1 MLSLIINKV
10 NLFYKEQHDKVKRTV
25 KQTGKIVLTDSYQEN
40 IMELMVRGCRCRG
53 CHWSKSQK
61 TNENKNSTYDQW
73 NKMQDFLCLKQLIMS
88 KHRLIL
94 RKAGLVFKTDRSEA
108 ELFKRADM
116 IEVKNLNKVL

>member
-10 NLFYKEQHDKVKRTV
+10 NLFYKEQHDEVKRTV
-25 KQTGKIVLTDSYQEN
+25 KQMRKIVLTDSYQEN

-53 CHWSKSQK
+53 CHWSKIQK
-61 TNENKNSTYDQW
+61 TKNSTDHKW
-73 NKMQDFLCLKQLIMS
+73 NKMQDFLWLKQLIMS
-88 KHRLIL
+88 KNRLIL

-116 IEVKNLNKVL
+116 IEVKF

>member
-25 KQTGKIVLTDSYQEN
+25 KQMRKIVLTDSYREN
-40 IMELMVRGCRCRG
+40 LMELMVRGCRRRG

-73 NKMQDFLCLKQLIMS
+73 NKMQDFLWLKQLIMS
-88 KHRLIL
+88 KHPINPEE
-94 RKAGLVFKTDRSEA
+94 GGVSFQ
-108 ELFKRADM
+108 
-116 IEVKNLNKVL
+116 N